1 MWGSRLSGPPTFTS
15 GCFYCTRLIVTDDQT
30 NVLNCSLLLNTAVC
44 RRLVMIT
51 SGEDECQCLDD
62 QSRVGNLAAC
72 SRCPC
77 KPTIAHALRGKNE
90 LNLSYPLVHPNF
102 QNVVAPM
109 ILFQLQPSKSL
120 KKTLCN
126 AFVSSRQ
133 AFTRTLSVPQAS
145 RPHLEEVN
153 LLPGATA
160 PGNSPGNSLLNLK
173 TFSDITAH
181 LELVEGQWSNRS
193 DCVGL

>member
-1 MWGSRLSGPPTFTS
+1 MWGPRLSGPPTFTS
-15 GCFYCTRLIVTDDQT
+15 GCFCCTRLIVTNDQT

-90 LNLSYPLVHPNF
+90 LNLSYPLVPPNF

-109 ILFQLQPSKSL
+109 YTVNVWWGKWQIFYCKFLAESKSKRIL
-120 KKTLCN
+120 KIDL
-126 AFVSSRQ
+126 
-133 AFTRTLSVPQAS
+133 
-145 RPHLEEVN
+145 HLAK
-153 LLPGATA
+153 LLTK
-160 PGNSPGNSLLNLK
+160 N
-173 TFSDITAH
+173 
-181 LELVEGQWSNRS
+181 V
-193 DCVGL
+193 VGLFLTHSVYTAVTQWRVLYII